1 MDIRRIDNFGKV
13 AAEDDA
19 ILDYFLTTETTKSI
33 EAGTHLLVV
42 GEKGSG
48 KTALV
53 RYYSERTPA
62 GLLCQAIRMTDY
74 PWGVHAQRRD
84 FGAGVTD
91 SYTAAWQYL
100 LAVEYAKIV
109 CRACS
114 DSEDACL
121 VRIRRFLQ
129 DNYGTSDAAPG
140 EILRPDVLKLSGTL
154 EPQVL
159 GIKLGKLEFQRR
171 SNDARLGAELHTV
184 AESLFANAEEAAA
197 GYLNDRK
204 IILHIDEL
212 DHGLSVLDES
222 RSNMLTGL
230 VLAARSVF
238 RRFEDRRTRFWPIV
252 YLRTDLWSSLQ
263 FSDKNKIRQTY
274 THEIRWTE
282 DDLKRL
288 IEARAS
294 KKLSRRIRFEEM
306 EDGAT
311 MRGSQRKWSHIVART
326 KLRPRDVIQ
335 FMNCILS
342 QVKGRA
348 SGDGLIS
355 NGDVTAARPDYST
368 YFKGEL
374 DDEMLPHWGDW
385 DVSMTS
391 IASLAKLGFSYAEFE
406 ASYDIRITD
415 DMPDARA
422 VLARLFAFSVIG
434 YRQIVSGGGSRWV
447 YRHLEPNAQFDP
459 RATLFKVHLG
469 LKEYYRLREERA
481 ASQEMWIDLSTA
493 RDLSRA
499 DSDPGDPGD
508 PDET

>member
-1 MDIRRIDNFGKV
+1 MDIRRIDTFGKV

-53 RYYSERTPA
+53 RYYSERSSQ
-62 GLLCQAIRMTDY
+62 GLLCRAIRMTDY

-84 FGAGVTD
+84 AGAGATD
-91 SYTAAWQYL
+91 AYTAAWQYL

-109 CRACS
+109 CGACA
-114 DSEDACL
+114 DNEDVCL
-121 VRIRRFLQ
+121 SRIRRFLH
-129 DNYGTSDAAPG
+129 DNYGTADAAPG

-154 EPQVL
+154 EPQFL
-159 GIKLGKLEFQRR
+159 GVKLGKIEFQRR
-171 SNDARLGAELHTV
+171 ANDARLGAELHTV
-184 AESLFANAEEAAA
+184 AEALFVNAEEAASK
-197 GYLNDRK
+197 YLNDKR

-212 DHGLSVLDES
+212 DHGLSVLDDS
-222 RSNMLTGL
+222 RSSMLTGL

-238 RRFEDRRTRFWPIV
+238 RRFEDRATRFWPIV
-252 YLRTDLWSSLQ
+252 YLRTDLWGSLR

-282 DDLKRL
+282 DELKRL
-288 IEARAS
+288 IEVRAS
-294 KKLSRRIRFEEM
+294 KKLARRIKFEEL

-311 MRGSQRKWSHIVART
+311 MRGSQRKWSHIAART

-342 QVKGRA
+342 QVKNRV
-348 SGDGLIS
+348 SGSGIIS
-355 NGDVTAARPDYST
+355 NQDVTAARRDYST

-374 DDEMLPHWGDW
+374 DDEVLPHWGDW
-385 DVSMTS
+385 DVPMAS
-391 IASLAKLGFSYAEFE
+391 IASLAKLGFSYGEFE
-406 ASYDIRITD
+406 ASYETRRTD
-415 DMPDARA
+415 DMLNAKT
-422 VLARLFAFSVIG
+422 VLANLFAFSIIG
-434 YRQIVSGGGSRWV
+434 YRQMLSGGGSRWV
-447 YRHLEPNAQFDP
+447 FRYLEPSAQFDP

-481 ASQEMWIDLSTA
+481 ASQEIWIDLSTA
-493 RDLSRA
+493 EDLSV
-499 DSDPGDPGD
+499 PD
-508 PDET
+508 PDSEDPSEP